1 MCRFYKKQ
9 KEGNLAEPTLRL
21 VELPK
26 LETFKIHCKFTSII
40 AAEFLKS
47 CILGLGQ
54 PQYSFVAPCEWRFGL
69 KGQFGT
75 PVKWVITCKFWF
87 GTRLEKKSLMNNCK
101 TSDRILQHLQVDQ
114 NLATENAIWD
124 RNHYFKVAL
133 AAHHKNLYTRKIELK
148 LVVVSQAISGKVHP
162 WSDLIFVIFSAHRFS
177 P

>member
-114 NLATENAIWD
+114 GLPIKYNRKCNLRSKSLFQGGTGSPPQEFV
-124 RNHYFKVAL
+124 YK
-133 AAHHKNLYTRKIELK
+133 KNWVEARCRLP
-148 LVVVSQAISGKVHP
+148 GN
-162 WSDLIFVIFSAHRFS
+162 
-177 P
+177 